1 MSIQVEDYYA
11 RETFQKMKAFADTQ
25 ETPFVVIDTAMIS
38 KAYDDLRAGFEFAK
52 VYYAVKANP
61 AVEII
66 DLLRDKGSNFD
77 IASIYELDKVMAQ
90 GVGPDRIS
98 YGNTIKKSKDIRYFY
113 EKGVRLFST
122 DSGGRGYDRLDLKWQ
137 PAPGDCGVLRGC
149 CRFYHRATVVLG
161 VGGGIAAYKSAELVR
176 RLLDQ
181 GAEVRVVM
189 TRGGSEFITPL
200 TMQALSGHPV
210 HLDLLDPAAEA
221 AMGHIE
227 LAKWAD
233 LVLIAPATA
242 DLIARLAQGLANDL
256 LTTLVLAT
264 DATVAI
270 APAMNQAMWRDPA
283 TQANTQLLES
293 RGLKVFGPASGSQA
307 CGDVGLGRMLEA
319 NDLVQCAAECFQRQV
334 LTGKHVLITAGP
346 TQENI
351 DPVRYITNHSSG
363 KMGFALAEAAVEAGA
378 RVTLITGP
386 VHLPTPDRV
395 SRIDVVSARDMLA
408 ACEAAIPCDIFI
420 ASAAVADYRPEV
432 VAPQKLKKDPTKGDG
447 LLLQMVRNPDILAT
461 IATRPDRPF
470 SVGFAAETEHLLDY
484 AARKL
489 KDKNLD
495 LIVAN
500 D

>member
-1 MSIQVEDYYA
+1 MQRLY
-11 RETFQKMKAFADTQ
+11 RK
-25 ETPFVVIDTAMIS
+25 
-38 KAYDDLRAGFEFAK
+38 
-52 VYYAVKANP
+52 
-61 AVEII
+61 
-66 DLLRDKGSNFD
+66 
-77 IASIYELDKVMAQ
+77 
-90 GVGPDRIS
+90 RI
-98 YGNTIKKSKDIRYFY
+98 
-113 EKGVRLFST
+113 
-122 DSGGRGYDRLDLKWQ
+122 
-137 PAPGDCGVLRGC
+137 
-149 CRFYHRATVVLG
+149 VLG

-176 RLLDQ
+176 RLLEQ

-227 LAKWAD
+227 LARWAD

-264 DATVAI
+264 DATVAL

-283 TQANTQLLES
+283 TQANLETVQA
-293 RGLKVFGPASGSQA
+293 RGLKVFGPAAGSQA
-307 CGDVGLGRMLEA
+307 CGDIGLGRMLEPT
-319 NDLVQCAAECFQRQV
+319 DLAHRAADCFQRQA

-378 RVTLITGP
+378 RVTLVSGP
-386 VHLPTPDRV
+386 VHLATPDRV
-395 SRIDVVSARDMLA
+395 NRIDVVSARDMLA
-408 ACEAAIPCDIFI
+408 ACEAAMPCDLLI

-432 VAPQKLKKDPTKGDG
+432 IAPQKLKKDPSTADG
-447 LLLQMVRNPDILAT
+447 LMLRMVRNPDILAT
-461 IATRPDRPF
+461 LSGRPDRPF

-489 KDKNLD
+489 RDKNLD

-500 D
+500 DVANPSIGFNSEENACSVIDRQLNETLLPQTSKGKIARQLIALIATRLQQVQ